1 MEQVEKCTENSYSV
15 SSIVFSHNGEYLA
28 SGYFMEISVWKT
40 LSFMEIWL
48 LNGEKIRIFIGHSY
62 LVRSEVSPNRK
73 YLTSGSTSPNS
84 I

>member
-1 MEQVEKCTENSYSV
+1 MHQTFTENSYSV

-28 SGYFMEISVWKT
+28 SGYFMEISVWR
-40 LSFMEIWL
+40 L

-73 YLTSGSTSPNS
+73 YLTSGSTDKT
-84 I
+84 IGV